1 MNFTIDRNSLL
12 KPLVHVSSVV
22 ERRNTI
28 PILSNVLIETN
39 SSKVSFTATD
49 MDMDIIE
56 ETTCIV
62 SNQGKVTLSAHTLH
76 DIIRK
81 LPDGSEVKI
90 ELKEL
95 NVEVSAGKSKFILP
109 TLPVDDYPIMT
120 NIEKGHEFDLQ
131 SIDLANLIDNTKF
144 AISLEETR
152 YYLNGIFLHVPNS
165 NINKL
170 RAVATDGHRLAQAEI
185 PLPEGASEIPG
196 IILPRKAVG
205 EIRKLTDGTDGKI
218 KVIISNTK
226 AQFVFPNSILT
237 TKLIDGSFPDYQ
249 RVIPKENLN
258 KLVVSNQEFSKA
270 IDRVSTVSMEKSRA
284 VKLSLSNN
292 LLSLNVNSHDL
303 GIASEDLE
311 IDYNYDI
318 LEIGFNSKYL
328 LDIASQIQSKEIEI
342 LLSDSASPALITDPD
357 QEGVIFVLMPMRV
370 WFSVWFKS
378 EI

>member
-1 MNFTIDRNSLL
+1 MNFTIDRNNLL
-12 KPLVHVSSVV
+12 KPLGHVYSVV

-49 MDMDIIE
+49 MDMDIVE

-62 SNQGKVTLSAHTLH
+62 SSQGKVTLSAHTLY

-81 LPDGSEVKI
+81 LPDGSEVKV

-120 NIEKGHEFDLQ
+120 NIEQDHEFNVQ
-131 SIDLANLIDNTKF
+131 SKDLANLIDNTKF

-152 YYLNGIFLHVPNS
+152 YYLNGIFFHVANS
-165 NINKL
+165 DNQKF

-185 PLPEGASEIPG
+185 PLPEGASNMPG

-226 AQFVFPNSILT
+226 AQFVFPNSTLT

-258 KLVVSNQEFSKA
+258 KLVISNQEFSKA
-270 IDRVSTVSMEKSRA
+270 IDRVSTVSLEKSRA

-292 LLSLNVNSHDL
+292 LLSLNVS
-303 GIASEDLE
+303 
-311 IDYNYDI
+311 
-318 LEIGFNSKYL
+318 YL
-328 LDIASQIQSKEIEI
+328 L
-342 LLSDSASPALITDPD
+342 T
-357 QEGVIFVLMPMRV
+357 
-370 WFSVWFKS
+370 
-378 EI
+378 